1 MHCRRSCI
9 EAFSHRLS
17 RPHIINAD
25 TGTQVK
31 RFGAIFVRDRHLH
44 TINLF
49 QQYSHAFFFCQQHKV
64 VAACEIFV
72 WFQLLPCQPYKFPQ
86 HHITLPCSYG
96 TVDVIEILNVQKC
109 TGILLQFPLCQQFSA
124 GFVDAAGAYHETE
137 FYRAFKYGGIFFLD
151 EFDASDPTVAIALNG
166 AIANRYFAFPEETVH
181 AHPDFRV
188 VAAGNTLGTGRDAVY
203 TGRMQLDAASLNRFA
218 TIPVG
223 YDSAIDSYCAKGDGK
238 LIAFINQYR
247 QAAAEA
253 GIPSVAAYR
262 NIKMIKVYEP
272 VMLKEQVLMLALT
285 KDLGADDINALIGT
299 GRFIGDNPWL
309 DALENIP
316 NML

>member
-1 MHCRRSCI
+1 MWDVSLGY
-9 EAFSHRLS
+9 EYGLDGEQAL
-17 RPHIINAD
+17 PEEL
-25 TGTQVK
+25 TQVVHSS
-31 RFGAIFVRDRHLH
+31 FEPVA
-44 TINLF
+44 
-49 QQYSHAFFFCQQHKV
+49 HA
-64 VAACEIFV
+64 VAHDV
-72 WFQLLPCQPYKFPQ
+72 PVYL
-86 HHITLPCSYG
+86 YG
-96 TVDVIEILNVQKC
+96 PAGSGKNVLVEQVARMLDLDFHFMGCVTDEFK
-109 TGILLQFPLCQQFSA
+109 LA

-166 AIANRYFAFPEETVH
+166 AIANRYFAFPEETVR

-253 GIPSVAAYR
+253 GIPSVASYR

-299 GRFIGDNPWL
+299 GCFIGDNPWL

>member
-1 MHCRRSCI
+1 MWDVSLGY
-9 EAFSHRLS
+9 EYGLDEKQAL
-17 RPHIINAD
+17 PEEL
-25 TGTQVK
+25 TQVVHSS
-31 RFGAIFVRDRHLH
+31 FEPVA
-44 TINLF
+44 
-49 QQYSHAFFFCQQHKV
+49 HA
-64 VAACEIFV
+64 VAHDV
-72 WFQLLPCQPYKFPQ
+72 PVYL
-86 HHITLPCSYG
+86 YG
-96 TVDVIEILNVQKC
+96 PAGSGKNVLVEQVARMLDLDFHFMGCVTDEFK
-109 TGILLQFPLCQQFSA
+109 LA
-124 GFVDAAGAYHETE
+124 GFVDAAGIYHETE

-253 GIPSVAAYR
+253 GIPSVASYR

-299 GRFIGDNPWL
+299 GRFIGGNPWL

>member
-1 MHCRRSCI
+1 MWDVSLGY
-9 EAFSHRLS
+9 EYGLDEKQAL
-17 RPHIINAD
+17 PEEL
-25 TGTQVK
+25 TQVVHSS
-31 RFGAIFVRDRHLH
+31 FGPVA
-44 TINLF
+44 
-49 QQYSHAFFFCQQHKV
+49 HA
-64 VAACEIFV
+64 VAHDV
-72 WFQLLPCQPYKFPQ
+72 PVYL
-86 HHITLPCSYG
+86 YG
-96 TVDVIEILNVQKC
+96 PAGSGKNVLVEQVARMLDLDFHFMGCVTDEFK
-109 TGILLQFPLCQQFSA
+109 LA
-124 GFVDAAGAYHETE
+124 GFVDAAGTYHETE

-253 GIPSVAAYR
+253 GIPSVASYR

-309 DALENIP
+309 DALENNP

>member
-1 MHCRRSCI
+1 MWDVSLGY
-9 EAFSHRLS
+9 EYGV
-17 RPHIINAD
+17 D
-25 TGTQVK
+25 EKQ
-31 RFGAIFVRDRHLH
+31 
-44 TINLF
+44 
-49 QQYSHAFFFCQQHKV
+49 
-64 VAACEIFV
+64 
-72 WFQLLPCQPYKFPQ
+72 
-86 HHITLPCSYG
+86 TLPEELTHVVHSSFEPVAHAVAHDVPVYLYG
-96 TVDVIEILNVQKC
+96 PAGSGKNALVEQVARMLDLDFHFMGCVTDEFKR
-109 TGILLQFPLCQQFSA
+109 A

-181 AHPDFRV
+181 AHSDFRV

-223 YDSAIDSYCAKGDGK
+223 YDSAIDSYCARGDGK

-253 GIPSVAAYR
+253 GIPSVASYR

-299 GRFIGDNPWL
+299 GRFIGENPWL

>member
-1 MHCRRSCI
+1 MWDVSLGY
-9 EAFSHRLS
+9 EYGLDEKQAL
-17 RPHIINAD
+17 PEEL
-25 TGTQVK
+25 TQVVHSS
-31 RFGAIFVRDRHLH
+31 FEPVA
-44 TINLF
+44 
-49 QQYSHAFFFCQQHKV
+49 HA
-64 VAACEIFV
+64 VAHDV
-72 WFQLLPCQPYKFPQ
+72 PVYL
-86 HHITLPCSYG
+86 YG
-96 TVDVIEILNVQKC
+96 PAGSGKNVLVEQVARMLDLDFHFMGCVTDEFK
-109 TGILLQFPLCQQFSA
+109 LA
-124 GFVDAAGAYHETE
+124 GFADAAGTYHETE

-253 GIPSVAAYR
+253 GIPSVASYR

>member
-1 MHCRRSCI
+1 MWDVSLGYEYGI
-9 EAFSHRLS
+9 DEK
-17 RPHIINAD
+17 
-25 TGTQVK
+25 Q
-31 RFGAIFVRDRHLH
+31 
-44 TINLF
+44 
-49 QQYSHAFFFCQQHKV
+49 
-64 VAACEIFV
+64 
-72 WFQLLPCQPYKFPQ
+72 
-86 HHITLPCSYG
+86 TLPEELTHVVHSSFEPVAHAVAHDVPVYLYG
-96 TVDVIEILNVQKC
+96 PAGSGKNALVEQVARMLDLDFHFMGCVTDEFKL
-109 TGILLQFPLCQQFSA
+109 A

-166 AIANRYFAFPEETVH
+166 AIANRYFAFLEETVH

-223 YDSAIDSYCAKGDGK
+223 YDSAIDSYCARGDGK

-253 GIPSVAAYR
+253 GIPSVASYR

>member
-1 MHCRRSCI
+1 MWDVSLGY
-9 EAFSHRLS
+9 EYGV
-17 RPHIINAD
+17 D
-25 TGTQVK
+25 EKQ
-31 RFGAIFVRDRHLH
+31 
-44 TINLF
+44 
-49 QQYSHAFFFCQQHKV
+49 
-64 VAACEIFV
+64 
-72 WFQLLPCQPYKFPQ
+72 
-86 HHITLPCSYG
+86 TLPEELTHVVHSSFEPVAHAVAHDVPVYLYG
-96 TVDVIEILNVQKC
+96 PAGSGKNALVEQVARMLDLDFHFMGCVTDEFKL
-109 TGILLQFPLCQQFSA
+109 A
-124 GFVDAAGAYHETE
+124 GFVDAAGASHETE

-223 YDSAIDSYCAKGDGK
+223 YDSAIDSYCARGDGK

-253 GIPSVAAYR
+253 GIPSVASYR

>member
-1 MHCRRSCI
+1 MWDVSLGY
-9 EAFSHRLS
+9 EYGFDEKQAL
-17 RPHIINAD
+17 PEEL
-25 TGTQVK
+25 TQVVHSS
-31 RFGAIFVRDRHLH
+31 FESVA
-44 TINLF
+44 
-49 QQYSHAFFFCQQHKV
+49 HA
-64 VAACEIFV
+64 VAHDV
-72 WFQLLPCQPYKFPQ
+72 PVYL
-86 HHITLPCSYG
+86 YG
-96 TVDVIEILNVQKC
+96 PAGSGKNVLVEQVARMLDLDFHFMGCVTDEFK
-109 TGILLQFPLCQQFSA
+109 LA
-124 GFVDAAGAYHETE
+124 GFVDAAGTYHETE

-253 GIPSVAAYR
+253 GIPSVASYR

>member
-1 MHCRRSCI
+1 MWDVSLGY
-9 EAFSHRLS
+9 EYGLDGEQAL
-17 RPHIINAD
+17 PEEL
-25 TGTQVK
+25 TQVVHSS
-31 RFGAIFVRDRHLH
+31 FEPVA
-44 TINLF
+44 
-49 QQYSHAFFFCQQHKV
+49 HA
-64 VAACEIFV
+64 VAHDV
-72 WFQLLPCQPYKFPQ
+72 PVYL
-86 HHITLPCSYG
+86 YG
-96 TVDVIEILNVQKC
+96 PAGSGKNVLVEQVARMLDLDFHFMGCVIDEFKL
-109 TGILLQFPLCQQFSA
+109 A
-124 GFVDAAGAYHETE
+124 GFVDAAGTYHETE

-166 AIANRYFAFPEETVH
+166 AIANRYFAFPEETVR

-253 GIPSVAAYR
+253 GIPSVASYR

-299 GRFIGDNPWL
+299 GCFIGDNPWL